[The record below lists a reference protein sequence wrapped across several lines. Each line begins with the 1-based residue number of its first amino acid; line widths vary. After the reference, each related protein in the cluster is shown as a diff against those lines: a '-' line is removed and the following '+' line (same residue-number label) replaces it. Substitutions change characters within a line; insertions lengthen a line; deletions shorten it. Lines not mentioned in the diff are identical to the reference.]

1 MLMKMIEFYCDY
13 SMITT
18 VIKVT
23 WDKVHIVLDTTFLGN
38 IIQYMLNYISDKIH
52 PSPVN
57 LEILAERLKV
67 LAEPK
72 RLLILE
78 LIIQGRQCNCELGDA
93 LQMAPNLISHHLS
106 KLRKVGLVHA
116 ERDPLDSR
124 WIYYSVN
131 RTALDELNAT
141 FGAFFDQARIQ
152 PRHLTCGPSAVVCQ
166 SDGTISPPSKSLSE
180 KKRS

>member
-1 MLMKMIEFYCDY
+1 
-13 SMITT
+13 
-18 VIKVT
+18 
-23 WDKVHIVLDTTFLGN
+23 
-38 IIQYMLNYISDKIH
+38 MLNYISGEIH

-57 LEILAERLKV
+57 LETLAERLKV

-78 LIIQGRQCNCELGDA
+78 MIIQGMQCNCELGNA

-106 KLRKVGLVHA
+106 KLRKVGLVNA

-131 RTALDELNAT
+131 QAALDELNTT
-141 FGAFFDQARIQ
+141 FGAFFNSERIQ
-152 PRHLTCGPSAVVCQ
+152 PRRLTCGPQTLVCAPD
-166 SDGTISPPSKSLSE
+166 STVSK
-180 KKRS
+180 K